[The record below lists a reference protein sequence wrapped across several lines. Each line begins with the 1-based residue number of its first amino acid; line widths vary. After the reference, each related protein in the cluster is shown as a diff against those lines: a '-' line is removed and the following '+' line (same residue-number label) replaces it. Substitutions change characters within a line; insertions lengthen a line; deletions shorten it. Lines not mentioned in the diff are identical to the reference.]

1 MNTINWTGNNTA
13 FRTYIKGKDKASAE
27 AHKGKAHV
35 RTFEDASQFPSFG
48 AALNDGFIDISFDTE
63 ELSNT
68 FLDMADKYE
77 WNCLILENIE
87 NHHIHSIW
95 KDTKHRI
102 SKDGKDKK
110 LAVGLIADIHSGS
123 TYIPLRVNGV
133 DRFPPY
139 FDPESTFD
147 EVPNELLPVSTTI
160 DLLGMEE
167 GDGRNDTL
175 YRYILILQNQL
186 YLEDEAIRA
195 VIRNINEFILKE
207 PLSEEELSVILRD
220 ESFQK
225 PSFFKGNTF
234 LFDKFAA
241 YIVNIAHVV
250 MINNQ
255 LHVYRD
261 GSYVTGYKQIEK
273 IMIKSIPNLKKTQRR
288 EVIDYMELIAET
300 LKPSDARYIAFR
312 NGVYNVMEK
321 RLIPFT
327 PNLVITNKIDW
338 DYNPNAYSELADT
351 VLNRLACNDREIRL
365 LLEECI
371 GYCFYRRNERGKA
384 FILTGTKSNGKST
397 FLDCIKTILGADNIS
412 ALELKELGDRF
423 SSAMMFGKLANLSD
437 DIADDFLQGSQ
448 ISTFKKVVTG
458 NRIKAERKG
467 QDPFEFEPYVKII
480 ASANDIPRT
489 KDRTGAVL
497 RRLVIIP
504 FNASFEAKLP
514 DGSPNPN
521 YDPEIKYRLFEQ
533 ESIEYFIRGGIE
545 GVQRVLTTDRFTEPE
560 TVTEDLKGY
569 EEENNPILGFLEQT
583 ELDEVENEPTPNVYK
598 LYQVYCAENGFNP
611 MGANEFTKQICKRLN
626 LKVKDAR
633 VNGRKTR
640 IYVRKDS

>member
-1 MNTINWTGNNTA
+1 MGWTGNNTA

-27 AHKGKAHV
+27 SHKGKEKV

-48 AALNDGFIDISFDTE
+48 AALNADFVDISFDTE
-63 ELSNT
+63 ELSNK
-68 FLDMADKYE
+68 FLDMADKHG
-77 WNCLILENIE
+77 WNCLILENVE
-87 NHHIHSIW
+87 NGHVHSIW
-95 KDTKHRI
+95 KDSKHQI
-102 SKDGKDKK
+102 SKDGRDKK
-110 LAVGLIADIHSGS
+110 LAVGLIGDIHSGD
-123 TYIPLRVNGV
+123 TYVPLRVNGS

-139 FDPESTFD
+139 YDPESNFD

-186 YLEDEAIRA
+186 FLEDDAIRA

-207 PLSEEELSVILRD
+207 PLSEEELNVILRD

-250 MINNQ
+250 SINNQ

-261 GSYVTGYKQIEK
+261 GAYVTGYRAIEK
-273 IMIKSIPNLKKTQRR
+273 IMIKAIPNLKKTQRR
-288 EVIDYMELIAET
+288 EVIEYMELIAET
-300 LKPSDARYIAFR
+300 LKPSSENYIAFR
-312 NGVYNVMEK
+312 NGIFDLSEN

-338 DYNPNAYSELADT
+338 DYNPNAYYKLTDDT
-351 VLNRLACNDREIRL
+351 LNNIACHDREVRL

-371 GYCFYRRNERGKA
+371 GYCFYRRNEIGKA
-384 FILTGTKSNGKST
+384 FLLTGSGSNGKST
-397 FLDCIKTILGADNIS
+397 FLDCIKTVLGADNIS

-504 FNASFEAKLP
+504 FNAEFKAKLP
-514 DGSPNPN
+514 DGSDNPDFKWN
-521 YDPEIKYRLFEQ
+521 IKDELTKQ
-533 ESIEYFIRGGIE
+533 ESIEYLIKLGIE
-545 GVQRVLTTDRFTEPE
+545 GLYRVLKNKFTEPQI
-560 TVTEDLKGY
+560 VKDALKGY
-569 EEENNPILGFLEQT
+569 EKDNNPILSFLEQT
-583 ELDEVENEPTPNVYK
+583 ELDEIENEPTPDVFRSYT
-598 LYQVYCAENGFNP
+598 VFCAENGFNA
-611 MGANEFTKQICKRLN
+611 MSAREFTKQVCKRLN
-626 LKVKDAR
+626 LEVKDAR

-640 IYVRKDS
+640 IYVRKD

>member
-1 MNTINWTGNNTA
+1 MGWTGNNTA

-27 AHKGKAHV
+27 AHKGKDHV

-48 AALNDGFIDISFDTE
+48 AALNDGFVDISFDTE
-63 ELSNT
+63 ELSNK
-68 FLDMADKYE
+68 FLDIADKHG

-87 NHHIHSIW
+87 NGHVHSIW

-139 FDPESTFD
+139 YDPENTFD

-186 YLEDEAIRA
+186 YLEDDAIRA

-207 PLSEEELSVILRD
+207 PLAEEELSVILRD

-250 MINNQ
+250 SINNQ

-261 GSYVTGYKQIEK
+261 GAYVTGYRAIEK

-288 EVIDYMELIAET
+288 EVIEYMELIAET
-300 LKPSDARYIAFR
+300 LKPADARYIAFR
-312 NGVYNVMEK
+312 NGIYNIVENS
-321 RLIPFT
+321 LTPFT

-351 VLNRLACNDREIRL
+351 VLNRISCNDREVRL

-384 FILTGTKSNGKST
+384 FILTGAKSNGKST
-397 FLDCIKTILGADNIS
+397 FLDCIKTVLGADNIS

-504 FNASFEAKLP
+504 FNASFEPTLA

-521 YDPEIKYRLFEQ
+521 YDSEIKYKLFEQ
-533 ESIEYFIRGGIE
+533 DCIEYFIKVGIE
-545 GVQRVLTTDRFTEPE
+545 GLQRVIHNDRFTEPQI
-560 TVTEDLKGY
+560 VTEALKGY

-583 ELDEVENEPTPNVYK
+583 ELDEIENNPTADVYRQ
-598 LYQVYCAENGFNP
+598 YQVYCADNGMNP
-611 MGANEFTKQICKRLN
+611 MGAKEFTKQVCKRLN
-626 LKVKDAR
+626 LELKDAR

-640 IYVRKDS
+640 IYVRKD

>member
-1 MNTINWTGNNTA
+1 MGWTGNNTA

-27 AHKGKAHV
+27 AHKGKDHV

-48 AALNDGFIDISFDTE
+48 AALNDGFVDISFDTE
-63 ELSNT
+63 ELSNK
-68 FLDMADKYE
+68 FLDIADKHG

-87 NHHIHSIW
+87 NGHVHSIW

-139 FDPESTFD
+139 YDPENTFD

-186 YLEDEAIRA
+186 YLEDDAIRA

-207 PLSEEELSVILRD
+207 PLAEEELSVILRD

-250 MINNQ
+250 SINNQ

-261 GSYVTGYKQIEK
+261 GAYVTGYRAIEK

-288 EVIDYMELIAET
+288 EVIEYMELIAET
-300 LKPSDARYIAFR
+300 LKPADARYIAFR
-312 NGVYNVMEK
+312 NGIYNIVENS
-321 RLIPFT
+321 LTPFT

-351 VLNRLACNDREIRL
+351 VLNRISCNDREVRL

-384 FILTGTKSNGKST
+384 FILTGAKSNGKST
-397 FLDCIKTILGADNIS
+397 FLDCIKTVLGADNIS

-504 FNASFEAKLP
+504 FNASFEPTLP
-514 DGSPNPN
+514 DGSHNPN
-521 YDPEIKYRLFEQ
+521 YDSEIKYKLFEQ
-533 ESIEYFIRGGIE
+533 DCIEYFIKVGIE
-545 GVQRVLTTDRFTEPE
+545 GLQRVIHNDRFTEPQI
-560 TVTEDLKGY
+560 VTEALKGY

-583 ELDEVENEPTPNVYK
+583 ELDEIENNPTADVYRQ
-598 LYQVYCAENGFNP
+598 YQVYCADNGMNP
-611 MGANEFTKQICKRLN
+611 MGAKEFTKQVCKRLN
-626 LKVKDAR
+626 LELKDAR

-640 IYVRKDS
+640 IYVRKD

>member
-1 MNTINWTGNNTA
+1 MGWTGNNTA

-27 AHKGKAHV
+27 AHKGKDHV

-48 AALNDGFIDISFDTE
+48 AALNDGFVDISFDTE
-63 ELSNT
+63 ELSNK
-68 FLDMADKYE
+68 FLDIADKHG

-87 NHHIHSIW
+87 NGHIHSIW

-102 SKDGKDKK
+102 IKDGRDKK

-139 FDPESTFD
+139 FDPENTFD

-250 MINNQ
+250 SINNQ
-255 LHVYRD
+255 LHIYRD
-261 GSYVTGYKQIEK
+261 GAYVTGYRAIEK

-288 EVIDYMELIAET
+288 EVIEYMELIAET
-300 LKPSDARYIAFR
+300 LKPADARYIAFR
-312 NGVYNVMEK
+312 NGIYNIVENS
-321 RLIPFT
+321 LTPFT

-351 VLNRLACNDREIRL
+351 VLNRISCNDREVRL

-384 FILTGTKSNGKST
+384 FILTGAKSNGKST
-397 FLDCIKTILGADNIS
+397 FLDCIKTVLGADNIS

-504 FNASFEAKLP
+504 FNASFEPLLP
-514 DGSPNPN
+514 DGTPNPN
-521 YDPEIKYRLFEQ
+521 YDSEIKYKLFEQ
-533 ESIEYFIRGGIE
+533 DCIEYFIKVGIE
-545 GVQRVLTTDRFTEPE
+545 GLQRVIKNDRFTEPQV
-560 TVTEDLKGY
+560 VTEALKGY
-569 EEENNPILGFLEQT
+569 EEENNPIIGFLEQT
-583 ELDEVENEPTPNVYK
+583 ELDEIENEPTPDVYR
-598 LYQVYCAENGFNP
+598 LYQVFCAENGMNP
-611 MGANEFTKQICKRLN
+611 MGAKEFTKQVCKRLN
-626 LKVKDAR
+626 MDVKDAR

-640 IYVRKDS
+640 IYVRKD

>member
-1 MNTINWTGNNTA
+1 MGWTGNNTA

-27 AHKGKAHV
+27 AHKGKDHV

-48 AALNDGFIDISFDTE
+48 AALNDGFVDISFDTE
-63 ELSNT
+63 ELSNM

-225 PSFFKGNTF
+225 PSFFKANTF

-255 LHVYRD
+255 LHVYKD
-261 GSYVTGYKQIEK
+261 GAYVTGYKQIEK

-312 NGVYNVMEK
+312 NGVYNVIEK

-384 FILTGTKSNGKST
+384 FILTGTRANGKST

-504 FNASFEAKLP
+504 FNASFEPTLP

-533 ESIEYFIRGGIE
+533 ESIEYFIRVGIE
-545 GVQRVLTTDRFTEPE
+545 GLQRVLTTDRFTEPE
-560 TVTEDLKGY
+560 VVKEALKGY
-569 EEENNPILGFLEQT
+569 EEDNNPIIGFLEQT
-583 ELDEVENEPTPNVYK
+583 EIDEIENEPTPNVYK
-598 LYQVYCAENGFNP
+598 LYQVFCAENGMNP
-611 MGANEFTKQICKRLN
+611 MGAKEFTKQVCKRLN
-626 LKVKDAR
+626 MDVRDAR
-633 VNGRKTR
+633 VDGRKTR

>member
-1 MNTINWTGNNTA
+1 MGWTGNNTA

-27 AHKGKAHV
+27 AHKGKDHV

-63 ELSNT
+63 ELSNM
-68 FLDMADKYE
+68 FLDMADRHE

-87 NHHIHSIW
+87 NHHVHSIW

-195 VIRNINEFILKE
+195 VIRNTNEFILKE
-207 PLSEEELSVILRD
+207 PLSEEELNVILRD

-241 YIVNIAHVV
+241 YIVNIAHIVL
-250 MINNQ
+250 INKQ
-255 LHVYRD
+255 LHVYKD
-261 GSYVTGYKQIEK
+261 GAYVSDYKQIER

-312 NGVYNVMEK
+312 NGVYNLAENRM
-321 RLIPFT
+321 IPFT

-384 FILTGTKSNGKST
+384 FILTGTKANGKST
-397 FLDCIKTILGADNIS
+397 FLDCIKTILGVDNIS
-412 ALELKELGDRF
+412 ALELKEFGDRF
-423 SSAMMFGKLANLSD
+423 STAMMFGKLANLSD

-458 NRIKAERKG
+458 NRIKGERKG

-504 FNASFEAKLP
+504 FNASFEPTLP

-533 ESIEYFIRGGIE
+533 ESIEYLIKVGIK
-545 GVQRVLTTDRFTEPE
+545 GLQRVLTTNRFTEPE
-560 TVTEDLKGY
+560 VVKEALTGY
-569 EEENNPILGFLEQT
+569 EEDNNPILGFIAQT
-583 ELDEVENEPTPNVYK
+583 EIDEIENEPTPNVYK
-598 LYQVYCAENGFNP
+598 LYQVYCAENGMNA

-626 LKVKDAR
+626 MEVKDAR
-633 VNGRKTR
+633 VDGRKTR
-640 IYVRKDS
+640 IYVGKEN

>member
-1 MNTINWTGNNTA
+1 MNWTGNNTA

-261 GSYVTGYKQIEK
+261 GAYVTGYKQIEK

-533 ESIEYFIRGGIE
+533 ESIEYFIRVGIE
-545 GVQRVLTTDRFTEPE
+545 GLQRVLTTDRFTEPE
-560 TVTEDLKGY
+560 TVTEALKGY

>member
-1 MNTINWTGNNTA
+1 MGWTGNNTA

-27 AHKGKAHV
+27 AHKGKDHV

-48 AALNDGFIDISFDTE
+48 AALNDGFVDISFDTE
-63 ELSNT
+63 ELSNK
-68 FLDMADKYE
+68 FLDIADKHG

-87 NHHIHSIW
+87 NGHIHSIW

-139 FDPESTFD
+139 FDPENTFD

-250 MINNQ
+250 SINNQ
-255 LHVYRD
+255 LHIYRD
-261 GSYVTGYKQIEK
+261 GAYVTGYRAIEK

-288 EVIDYMELIAET
+288 EVIEYMELIAET
-300 LKPSDARYIAFR
+300 LKPADARYIAFR
-312 NGVYNVMEK
+312 NGIYNIVENS
-321 RLIPFT
+321 LTPFT

-351 VLNRLACNDREIRL
+351 VLNRISCNDREVRL

-384 FILTGTKSNGKST
+384 FILTGAKSNGKST

-504 FNASFEAKLP
+504 FNASFEPLLP
-514 DGSPNPN
+514 DGTPNPN
-521 YDPEIKYRLFEQ
+521 YDSEIKYKLFEQ
-533 ESIEYFIRGGIE
+533 DCIEYFIKVGIE
-545 GVQRVLTTDRFTEPE
+545 GLQRVIKNDRFTEPQV
-560 TVTEDLKGY
+560 VTEALKGY
-569 EEENNPILGFLEQT
+569 EEENNPIIGFLEQT
-583 ELDEVENEPTPNVYK
+583 ELDEIENEPTPDVYR
-598 LYQVYCAENGFNP
+598 LYQVFCAENGMNP
-611 MGANEFTKQICKRLN
+611 MGAKEFTKQVCKRLN
-626 LKVKDAR
+626 MDVKDAR

-640 IYVRKDS
+640 IYVRKD

>member
-1 MNTINWTGNNTA
+1 MGWTGNNTA

-27 AHKGKAHV
+27 AHKGKDHV

-48 AALNDGFIDISFDTE
+48 AALNDGFVDISFDTE
-63 ELSNT
+63 ELSNK
-68 FLDMADKYE
+68 FLDIADKHG

-87 NHHIHSIW
+87 NGHVHSIW

-139 FDPESTFD
+139 YDPENTFD

-186 YLEDEAIRA
+186 YLEDDAIRA

-207 PLSEEELSVILRD
+207 PLAEEELSVILRD

-250 MINNQ
+250 SINNQ

-261 GSYVTGYKQIEK
+261 GAYVTGYRAIEK

-288 EVIDYMELIAET
+288 EVIEYMELIAET
-300 LKPSDARYIAFR
+300 LKPADARYIAFR
-312 NGVYNVMEK
+312 NGIYNIVENS
-321 RLIPFT
+321 LTPFT

-351 VLNRLACNDREIRL
+351 VLNRISCNDREVRL

-384 FILTGTKSNGKST
+384 FILTGAKSNGKST
-397 FLDCIKTILGADNIS
+397 FLDCIKTVLGADNIS

-504 FNASFEAKLP
+504 FNASFEPTLA

-521 YDPEIKYRLFEQ
+521 YDSEIKYKLFEQ
-533 ESIEYFIRGGIE
+533 DCIEYFIKVGIE
-545 GVQRVLTTDRFTEPE
+545 GLQRVIKNDRFTEPQVVKE
-560 TVTEDLKGY
+560 ALKGY

-583 ELDEVENEPTPNVYK
+583 ELDEIENNPTADVYRQ
-598 LYQVYCAENGFNP
+598 YQVYCVDNGMNP
-611 MGANEFTKQICKRLN
+611 MGAKEFTKQVCKRLN
-626 LKVKDAR
+626 LELKDAR
-633 VNGRKTR
+633 VDGRKTR